1 MKKAKII
8 LKILQV
14 VLSVAC
20 IIKTRLLE
28 FVGVIVSTSIG
39 LIGQILLSNFYDYL
53 EDTYMFVMLFLI
65 FGTDF
70 VIFRHCIKKY
80 KLFTEE
86 YKEKS
91 ISGYYILKLQYHFVR
106 IISII
111 SLILGIIWLFKD
123 GIGEKI

>member
-1 MKKAKII
+1 MK
-8 LKILQV
+8 
-14 VLSVAC
+14 
-20 IIKTRLLE
+20 
-28 FVGVIVSTSIG
+28 
-39 LIGQILLSNFYDYL
+39 
-53 EDTYMFVMLFLI
+53 TY
-65 FGTDF
+65 TA
-70 VIFRHCIKKY
+70 
-80 KLFTEE
+80 EE

>member
-1 MKKAKII
+1 MID
-8 LKILQV
+8 LH
-14 VLSVAC
+14 
-20 IIKTRLLE
+20 E
-28 FVGVIVSTSIG
+28 
-39 LIGQILLSNFYDYL
+39 
-53 EDTYMFVMLFLI
+53 
-65 FGTDF
+65 
-70 VIFRHCIKKY
+70 IKKQDI
-80 KLFTEE
+80 TEE

>member
-1 MKKAKII
+1 MISKERWTEIKI
-8 LKILQV
+8 
-14 VLSVAC
+14 

-53 EDTYMFVMLFLI
+53 EDTYMFVKLFLI